1 MEVFSIFVQH
11 LDKTMNHKDE
21 ETDLQEIYKGLA
33 IYADNCRENIKDAR
47 RALRSSTI
55 KTDRNIYRKVI
66 HHNRHE
72 LREAKNKLRVLKAS
86 RGTTWWLWLIALV
99 MCIVLIVT
107 IPNAPIAVIFAPLWI
122 LTLIGIIGILF
133 LIKR

>member
-1 MEVFSIFVQH
+1 MEVFSIFVHIWTKAMRQ
-11 LDKTMNHKDE
+11 KTE
-21 ETDLQEIYKGLA
+21 ETDLQEIYKGVA

-47 RALRSSTI
+47 RALWSSTI
-55 KTDRNIYRKVI
+55 KTDKRIYRKVI
-66 HHNRHE
+66 RHNRHE

-86 RGTTWWLWLIALV
+86 RCTTWWLWLIALI

-122 LTLIGIIGILF
+122 LTLFGIIGILF
-133 LIKR
+133 MIKR